1 MKMLFFLVFFAV
13 VGYILYAMLSKLAE
27 WHRNNLA
34 PEESVRAQLVKAEE
48 KKSTSMMPVGAD
60 GAMMPVDS
68 TSYELTFSMESGEE
82 KQYKVSG
89 KIYRKLVQGAV
100 GTLRFKGT
108 RFMAFDPE

>member
-48 KKSTSMMPVGAD
+48 KKSTSMMPV
-60 GAMMPVDS
+60 DS
-68 TSYELTFSMESGEE
+68 TSYELTFSTESGEE